1 MSGGPTQDAADPLV
15 GSRVGAY
22 LVHARLGSGAIGGVY
37 RAEDTRDGASV
48 ALKVLLPELARNAH
62 AVKRL
67 EREAAFVQ
75 RLRHPH
81 VVRVHEVGSADGVT
95 YVAMELIAGRSLEE
109 AVAREGALGPE
120 RAVRLGL
127 DVASALVAAHAQ
139 GIVHRDLK
147 PANVMLELVGGEE
160 RAKLVDFG
168 VARLLEDDSS
178 APLTRLTREGFT
190 VGTPAY
196 MSPEQLGSAAVGP
209 EADLYALGL
218 ILHEV
223 VRGVPAFGGGLR
235 EVVLKQLTEDPP
247 PLPEHHGLGQLVRWL
262 TAKEPQHRPPSAEVV
277 LAELRAIAARAERE
291 AHRTSEAP
299 ALQTQLLVP
308 ISAGRGRSSPASGRA
323 RALLATAGV
332 ALSVLL
338 LVNLGPSRSSP
349 DEPAR
354 AAAAVTAS
362 AQAIASIASTASTAP
377 ASTAPTRAVTPPPL
391 ASASEAAR
399 REAVAP
405 LPAPAAASPVVTRSV
420 PERTPQAAPQPTL
433 AARPSPRGGLV
444 PARRRSDPCR
454 ATSPSHTTVQRC
466 LDRLDATL
474 RPKALP
480 PEHALWAR
488 YRDTWDQVALASTPA
503 DYARLMDALA
513 VLARDVDRAP

>member
-1 MSGGPTQDAADPLV
+1 VSGGPTQDAADPLL

-22 LVHARLGSGAIGGVY
+22 LVRARLGSGAIGSVY
-37 RAEDTRDGASV
+37 RAEDTRDGTSV

-95 YVAMELIAGRSLEE
+95 YVAMELIAGRTLEE
-109 AVAREGALGPE
+109 TVAREGALGFE
-120 RAVRLGL
+120 RVVRLGL
-127 DVASALVAAHAQ
+127 DVASALAEAHAQ

-147 PANVMLELVGGEE
+147 PANVMLEHVGGEE

-218 ILHEV
+218 ILHEM

-247 PLPEHHGLGQLVRWL
+247 PIPEHHGLGQLVRWL

-277 LAELRAIAARAERE
+277 LAELRAIAERAEHE
-291 AHRTSEAP
+291 ARRTSEAL
-299 ALQTQLLVP
+299 ALQTQLLMPV
-308 ISAGRGRSSPASGRA
+308 SAVEPLVSPPASR
-323 RALLATAGV
+323 RKHALLGMAGV
-332 ALSVLL
+332 ALIVVVVVS
-338 LVNLGPSRSSP
+338 LGRSPSSRSDGP
-349 DEPAR
+349 PR
-354 AAAAVTAS
+354 P
-362 AQAIASIASTASTAP
+362 AP
-377 ASTAPTRAVTPPPL
+377 ALTPPPL
-391 ASASEAAR
+391 AQ
-399 REAVAP
+399 AP
-405 LPAPAAASPVVTRSV
+405 VPGPGAPPQLTPPQATPPQPMPPPVVVRPAP
-420 PERTPQAAPQPTL
+420 EPTL
-433 AARPSPRGGLV
+433 ATRPSPRSGAV
-444 PARRRSDPCR
+444 STRRRGDPCQ
-454 ATSPSHTTVQRC
+454 ATSASHSSVQRC

-480 PEHALWAR
+480 PEHVLWVR
-488 YRDTWDQVALASTPA
+488 YRDTWDQVALASTPG

-513 VLARDVDRAP
+513 VLARDVDRTP

>member
-1 MSGGPTQDAADPLV
+1 VSGGPTQDAADPLL

-75 RLRHPH
+75 RLCHPH

-109 AVAREGALGPE
+109 TVAREGALGFE

-127 DVASALVAAHAQ
+127 QVASALVEAHAQ

-147 PANVMLELVGGEE
+147 PANVMLEHVGGEE

-218 ILHEV
+218 IIHEM

-247 PLPEHHGLGQLVRWL
+247 PIPEHHGLGQLVRWL

-277 LAELRAIAARAERE
+277 LAELRGIAARGERE

-299 ALQTQLLVP
+299 ALQTELLMPVSAVERP
-308 ISAGRGRSSPASGRA
+308 SSPRSAGGA
-323 RALLATAGV
+323 RALLVMAGV
-332 ALSVLL
+332 GLSVLL
-338 LVNLGPSRSSP
+338 ILSLARTRSSVP
-349 DEPAR
+349 DEPPPPAP
-354 AAAAVTAS
+354 
-362 AQAIASIASTASTAP
+362 AIASPAP
-377 ASTAPTRAVTPPPL
+377 AQVSAAPAAPTPALAVSAPAVTP
-391 ASASEAAR
+391 
-399 REAVAP
+399 
-405 LPAPAAASPVVTRSV
+405 
-420 PERTPQAAPQPTL
+420 QPTV
-433 AARPSPRGGLV
+433 AARPSPRSAVL
-444 PARRRSDPCR
+444 PARRRADPCR
-454 ATSPSHTTVQRC
+454 ATSATHSSVQRC
-466 LDRLDATL
+466 LDRLDASL

-480 PEHALWAR
+480 PEHTLWAR